1 MCAVL
6 NQNNDDKIKSSPS
19 IWSLLCLQHLEP
31 HLIPHVSSTNIV
43 EKEMKYCRPLFS
55 QTYFKKILCVSNVL
69 HNAVLWEPLLSSSAE
84 LTCNVF
90 VFYYTMLCWEELS
103 LSCFCR
109 TGLQRMSIR
118 RSAPQFSVTM
128 LPNAK
133 FR

>member
-1 MCAVL
+1 MCALL
-6 NQNNDDKIKSSPS
+6 NQNNDHKVKSSPS
-19 IWSLLCLQHLEP
+19 IWFLLCLQQLEP
-31 HLIPHVSSTNIV
+31 HLIPHISSTNIV

-55 QTYFKKILCVSNVL
+55 QACFKKVLCVSNVL
-69 HNAVLWEPLLSSSAE
+69 HSAVLWEPLLSWSAE

-90 VFYYTMLCWEELS
+90 VLYYATLCWGELF

-128 LPNAK
+128 MPNAK